1 MDNGGVIF
9 FAPVSLH
16 VAVSQQTNFSFVDIE
31 HPALERHSAHAE
43 CLYLMRNTSV
53 KAADDCLHFCGIMHR
68 SDCHRCQEST
78 GTVGHDEQVPHI
90 ATEFRGAV
98 FDDRES
104 FQNIRNLSKNV
115 RFWNEAIVW
124 SKHQIAVLRHSDAKV
139 AVLLFPPRN
148 QPAAMNVD
156 ENRQRLIG
164 NCGRCKDIHR
174 QAEAL
179 AYGDCFDCHIVSVF
193 QNRLL
198 TDDLL
203 NMNTLF
209 FRRILN
215 KIHEF
220 TLLR

>member
-1 MDNGGVIF
+1 
-9 FAPVSLH
+9 
-16 VAVSQQTNFSFVDIE
+16 
-31 HPALERHSAHAE
+31 
-43 CLYLMRNTSV
+43 MRNMSV
-53 KAADDCLHFCGIMHR
+53 KAADDWLHLCRIVHR

-78 GTVGHDEQVPHI
+78 GTVSHDEQVPHI
-90 ATEFRGAV
+90 ATEFRGTV
-98 FDDRES
+98 FDDSES

-115 RFWNEAIVW
+115 RFGNETIVG

-139 AVLLFPPRN
+139 AVLLFSPSN

-156 ENRQRLIG
+156 ENRQRLIRS
-164 NCGRCKDIHR
+164 CGRCKDIHR

-198 TDDLL
+198 TDNLL
-203 NMNTLF
+203 NVNALF